1 VRQPR
6 VAVCVDLDDDVE
18 VIRAVHRRCA
28 QARGHLVVT
37 AGPKA
42 ASVDHLIRT
51 LLIRLH
57 VLWRLPR
64 ALQRSR
70 TALAVE
76 DRAAAEWEIS
86 WALTRTGITSLWVLD
101 ADHADVF
108 AWRWLRRTA
117 ECEDL
122 RLILHM
128 TTAPDT
134 QLAAA
139 LSGCRVRD
147 LNPNQ
152 LRALIP
158 EPSGGTGRRFRG

>member
-1 VRQPR
+1 
-6 VAVCVDLDDDVE
+6 VC
-18 VIRAVHRRCA
+18 RSRRRR
-28 QARGHLVVT
+28 RGHPHDPPSLRSGSWALGRTVAPGT
-37 AGPKA
+37 GA
-42 ASVDHLIRT
+42 VDHLIRT

-64 ALQRSR
+64 ALQRSQ
-70 TALAVE
+70 TTLTVE

-86 WALTRTGITSLWVLD
+86 WALTRTGTTSLWVLD

-108 AWRWLRRTA
+108 AWRWLRHTA
-117 ECEDL
+117 EREDL

-128 TTAPDT
+128 TTTPDT
-134 QLAAA
+134 QQAAA

-152 LRALIP
+152 LRAPTP
-158 EPSGGTGRRFRG
+158 EPSGGTGRRSRG